1 MAAKRLAIAFCA
13 FSFLQT
19 SFAGFERFWIFSKD
33 ANTQVSDT
41 WDSLSDSEQL
51 ALIKRYQSLK
61 EIPEQQSVSLQ
72 QRMDWFTQLPEVEKQ
87 RMRETWQMMSSQERR
102 ELGLRMQNAKPKE
115 RLAIREE
122 YILKYQQT
130 TQPPSSSH

>member
-1 MAAKRLAIAFCA
+1 MVAKKLALAFCA

-41 WDSLSDSEQL
+41 WDSLSDAEQL

-61 EIPEQQSVSLQ
+61 EIPSEQSTNLQ
-72 QRMDWFTQLPEVEKQ
+72 QRMDWFNQLPDADKQ
-87 RMRETWQMMSSQERR
+87 RMRETWQKMSTQERR
-102 ELGLRMQNAKPKE
+102 ELGQ
-115 RLAIREE
+115 RLQQATPEQRPLIRQE
-122 YILKYQQT
+122 YILKYQQ
-130 TQPPSSSH
+130 PAMSH